1 MIWSSCFETFL
12 ILFILAKR
20 EKKFLSNS
28 VLKQKRLKIIFIA
41 CATRKPFF
49 EYDSEKLIRTFNM
62 GSAKPSTHLHPPSP
76 SSTHLHPAPFTSTQ
90 LNLSLSMI
98 SKSQSGHL
106 IWVLLNRAPT
116 SPSSIQL
123 DPAPSTPTLLISAST
138 QLSATL
144 STLLEPKYD
153 T

>member
-49 EYDSEKLIRTFNM
+49 EYDFEKLIRTFN
-62 GSAKPSTHLHPPSP
+62 GGIAKPSTHLHPTSP
-76 SSTHLHPAPFTSTQ
+76 SSTHLHPAQPFFEYDFEKLIGRFNMGIAKPCTHLTQ
-90 LNLSLSMI
+90 L
-98 SKSQSGHL
+98 HPA
-106 IWVLLNRAPT
+106 R
-116 SPSSIQL
+116 PSSIHPH
-123 DPAPSTPTLLISAST
+123 PANFSLYPALCNTLNVIRT
-138 QLSATL
+138 
-144 STLLEPKYD
+144 KI
-153 T
+153 